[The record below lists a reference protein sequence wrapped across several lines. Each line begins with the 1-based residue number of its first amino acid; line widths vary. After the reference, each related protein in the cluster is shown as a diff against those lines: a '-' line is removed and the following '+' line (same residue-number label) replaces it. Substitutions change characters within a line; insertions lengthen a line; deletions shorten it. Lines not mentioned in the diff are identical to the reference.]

1 MQILTID
8 PFRFH
13 PIYLQGAYLVEP
25 IVRSDNR
32 GWFFRSYA
40 SEAFETAGLTT
51 QWLQMN
57 HSFTQTAGTIRGMHF
72 QHPPYAEIKLVRCL
86 AGAVYDV
93 IVDLRQGSATF
104 LQWFGTELTAQN
116 KQALYIP
123 QGFAHGFQTLT
134 PDCELAYQHSTAYQP
149 GAEGGIPYN
158 DERLAIQWPL
168 PVSIIS
174 ARDAAHPLLTSD
186 FAGIKP

>member
-1 MQILTID
+1 MHALTID
-8 PFRFH
+8 PFRFY
-13 PIYLQGAYLVEP
+13 PIYLEGACLVEP
-25 IVRSDNR
+25 LVRSDNR

-40 SEAFETAGLTT
+40 AEAFKKAGLAT

-57 HSFTQTAGTIRGMHF
+57 HSYTQTTGTIRGMHF
-72 QHPPYAEIKLVRCL
+72 QYPPHSEIKLVRCL

-93 IVDLRQGSATF
+93 IVDVRYNSPSF

-116 KQALYIP
+116 KKALYIP

-134 PDCELAYQHSTAYQP
+134 PDCELAYQHNTAYHP

-158 DERLAIQWPL
+158 DKRIAIQWPL

-174 ARDAAHPLLTSD
+174 DRDAAHPLLPSD
-186 FAGIKP
+186 FTGIKL